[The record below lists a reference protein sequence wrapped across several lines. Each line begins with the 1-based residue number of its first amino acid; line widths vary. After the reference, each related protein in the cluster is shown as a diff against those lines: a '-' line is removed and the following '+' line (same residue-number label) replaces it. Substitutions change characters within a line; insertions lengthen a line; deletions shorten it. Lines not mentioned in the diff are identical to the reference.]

1 MARHDHPRERGTG
14 REAVLYA
21 RVSSKDQEREGF
33 SIPAQQRLLHEY
45 AHHHGITIL
54 REFIDVE
61 TAKATGRPGFDAMVA
76 YLKRR
81 RDYPP
86 LILVE
91 KVDRLY
97 RNIKDWVIEYDLPLE
112 LHFVKD
118 GVTISPDSNSTQ
130 KLMHGFRVLMAK
142 NYVDNLSEEARKGM
156 TEKARTGMWPSCAPT
171 GYTNTQGPDGKRR
184 IAPDPNTAPL
194 VKLAFEQYSTG
205 TWSIKRLANAL
216 RQQGLRTK
224 KGNNLP
230 TGTLARLLQNP
241 LYTGQFTWNGEQY
254 EGTYEPLITTSLYW
268 RVQDVL
274 KKRRETK
281 ERHVTRE
288 FSYTGL
294 IHCATCG
301 CLLVAERKKERY
313 TYYHCTKNHG
323 PCTSGW
329 VREEI
334 ITAQLVSA
342 LGTLNFPPE
351 LLAWITQAL
360 RESHEDE
367 RHAHNTTL
375 KRLQDEID
383 RLQRRLDQLYE
394 DRLDNRI
401 TTSTYDEKARDTRA
415 RQHHLDDQ
423 LHDLQNAN
431 QDYLS
436 TGITMLELTNTI
448 TERFTTLEPVEQR
461 ELLNLLIKHATMDG
475 ERMTVTFRPP
485 FDALQT
491 LITDLTTTTNTVKND
506 ERAPHGAQQ
515 NQPKQ
520 TPPTAYARSEKWR
533 GGRDSNSRPPA

>member
-1 MARHDHPRERGTG
+1 MG
-14 REAVLYA
+14 RDAVLYA

-45 AHHHGITIL
+45 AQRHSITIL

-61 TAKATGRPGFDAMVA
+61 TAKATGRPGFDEMVA

-81 RDYPP
+81 HDHLP
-86 LILVE
+86 LVLVE

-118 GVTISPDSNSTQ
+118 GVIISPDSNSTQ

-184 IAPDPNTAPL
+184 ITPDPTTAPL
-194 VKLAFEQYSTG
+194 VKLAFEQYSTA
-205 TWSIKRLANAL
+205 TWSIKRLSRHL
-216 RQQGLRTK
+216 REQGLRTK
-224 KGNNLP
+224 KGNTLP

-241 LYTGQFTWNGEQY
+241 LYTGRFTWNGEPY

-294 IHCATCG
+294 IHCAHCG

-313 TYYHCTKNHG
+313 TYYHCTKNRG
-323 PCTSGW
+323 PCNSPW

-334 ITAQLVSA
+334 ITEELTRE
-342 LGTLNFPPE
+342 LRTLSFPPE
-351 LLAWITQAL
+351 LLAWISQAL

-367 RHAHNTTL
+367 RIAHNATIQ
-375 KRLQDEID
+375 RLQDEHD

-401 TTSTYDEKARDTRA
+401 TTSTYDEKARDARA
-415 RQHHLDDQ
+415 RQHHLTDQ

-436 TGITMLELTNTI
+436 TGITILELTNTI
-448 TERFTTLEPVEQR
+448 TERFTTLSPVERR
-461 ELLNLLIKHATMDG
+461 ELLNLLLKHAKLDDTTL
-475 ERMTVTFRPP
+475 TVIFRPP

-491 LITDLTTTTNTVKND
+491 VIADLTTTTSKPKNNK
-506 ERAPHGAQQ
+506 RTPRGAQQ
-515 NQPKQ
+515 NQTNQ

-533 GGRDSNSRPPA
+533 GGRDSNS